1 MIKIIVKYLTPFIAS
16 LVDIINGVFLY
27 IEHILRQD
35 VDCRFYDLISHST
48 GSSVL
53 FVAYVLVMADDMCEY
68 YKASCWAL
76 LIMHMISITYIYTPI
91 TVTAYIYIFLL
102 FSMFSLITVTIAVL
116 GHKARVM
123 LNWAGKRLRIR

>member
-1 MIKIIVKYLTPFIAS
+1 MIKIIIKYLTPFIAS

-27 IEHILRQD
+27 IEYILKQE

-48 GSSVL
+48 GSSLL
-53 FVAYVLVMADDMCEY
+53 FVAFVLVMADDMCKF

-91 TVTAYIYIFLL
+91 AVTAYIYIFLL
-102 FSMFSLITVTIAVL
+102 FSMFSLITITISVL
-116 GHKARVM
+116 GHKAYVM
-123 LNWAGKRLRIR
+123 LNWVCKHLRVR